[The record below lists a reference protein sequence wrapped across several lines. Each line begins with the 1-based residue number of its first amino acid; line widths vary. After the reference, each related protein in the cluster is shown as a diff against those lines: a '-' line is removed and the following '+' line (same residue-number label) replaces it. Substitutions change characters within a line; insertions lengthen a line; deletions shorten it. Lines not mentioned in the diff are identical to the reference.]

1 MVSRAKLISWLGE
14 AKGIHA
20 KDSFFLSSWLVPPPR
35 QQDYILEYILPSK
48 PKRAGVGGVSDSFF
62 RCFSL
67 VLAFHHFPQD
77 VVNLAFISFSLSF

>member
-1 MVSRAKLISWLGE
+1 VVSLAKLISWLGE

-48 PKRAGVGGVSDSFF
+48 PKRAGVGG
-62 RCFSL
+62 
-67 VLAFHHFPQD
+67 
-77 VVNLAFISFSLSF
+77 I